1 MKKNIYF
8 AVASLLLLAG
18 CTTLE
23 EPVMSV
29 KNEIQVKVYNVK
41 TWNAQ
46 SDKMDTLV
54 GATVYLISDAG
65 TVTVITNSKGVATFS
80 DVREKTYS
88 ITCSKDNLSNML
100 NKETVNSKEI
110 GNLII
115 GVYKSQEDINNSA
128 MNSNAVVGG
137 AKLYDANYDNRIASD
152 DKILGQPVNFKENY
166 KDINADGNLDA
177 KDFVNGSLVKIDS
190 QMEVTVFVGN

>member
-8 AVASLLLLAG
+8 AIVSLLLLAG
-18 CTTLE
+18 CTTPE
-23 EPVMSV
+23 EPVVSV

-46 SDKMDTLV
+46 TDKMDTLV
-54 GATVYLISDAG
+54 GAAVYLISDAG
-65 TVTVITNSKGVATFS
+65 TVTAITNSKGVATFS
-80 DVREKTYS
+80 DVKEKTYS

-110 GNLII
+110 GNVII
-115 GVYKSQEDINNSA
+115 GVYKSQEDINSSA

-137 AKLYDANYDNRIASD
+137 AKLYDANGDNRISGD
-152 DKILGQPVNFKENY
+152 DKIQGQPVNFKENY
-166 KDINADGNLDA
+166 KDINADGILDV
-177 KDFVNGSLVKIDS
+177 KDLVNGSLVKIDS
-190 QMEVTVFVGN
+190 QMDVTVFVGN

>member
-8 AVASLLLLAG
+8 AIVSLLLLAG
-18 CTTLE
+18 CTTPE
-23 EPVMSV
+23 EPVVSV

-46 SDKMDTLV
+46 TDKMDTLV

-65 TVTVITNSKGVATFS
+65 TVTAITNSKGVATFS
-80 DVREKTYS
+80 DVKEKTYS

-115 GVYKSQEDINNSA
+115 GVYKSQEDINSSA

-137 AKLYDANYDNRIASD
+137 AKLYDVNGDNRISGD
-152 DKILGQPVNFKENY
+152 DKIQGQPVNFKENY
-166 KDINADGNLDA
+166 KDINADGILDV
-177 KDFVNGSLVKIDS
+177 KDLVNGSLVKIDS
-190 QMEVTVFVGN
+190 QMDVTVFVGN